1 VLAEV
6 HIIEPHPKQS
16 LDDSPLNLFVYP
28 RDGDDPS
35 IWSHVLKLPP
45 YSFMSEVVYN
55 MQKHVPEVPPPTYD
69 KYDSVIKPKPNANE
83 IAQILHG
90 WEK

>member
-1 VLAEV
+1 
-6 HIIEPHPKQS
+6 
-16 LDDSPLNLFVYP
+16 
-28 RDGDDPS
+28 
-35 IWSHVLKLPP
+35 
-45 YSFMSEVVYN
+45 MSEVVYN